1 MLTDRD
7 AGDLIIVTSYIWNVI
22 ITHCM
27 EQPLQEAA
35 GEYKFKRTIME
46 SFDALLKVVII
57 GDSCVGKTCLIL
69 RYTQDIFRENFLS
82 TIGEDETCHVRW
94 YVGC

>member
-1 MLTDRD
+1 
-7 AGDLIIVTSYIWNVI
+7 
-22 ITHCM
+22 M

-82 TIGEDETCHVRW
+82 TIGEDETCHVHW

>member
-1 MLTDRD
+1 
-7 AGDLIIVTSYIWNVI
+7 
-22 ITHCM
+22 M
-27 EQPLQEAA
+27 EQPLQD
-35 GEYKFKRTIME
+35 EYKFKRTIME

-82 TIGEDETCHVRW
+82 TIGEDETRHVHW